1 MTVLRSEPRWPSV
14 PAKAGH
20 YESFYLKACRPDGG
34 LGVWIR
40 HTVHKAPGQPPLGS
54 VWFVLF
60 DARGDGPV
68 ASKVTP
74 PAEELGTG
82 VDHYIHVGDSR
93 LDDGRAV
100 GSAPSDLVQPRWEL
114 TFSSAQPPYR
124 HLPRDWMYRAPLP
137 RTKLLSPYPAARF
150 NGTVDVAGRAVEVD
164 GWPGMVG
171 HNWGSQHAERWIW
184 LHGATFDGHPDA
196 WFDAALG
203 RIKVGPVTV
212 TWIGNGRLRLDG
224 ENLVVGGLERVRS
237 TTVRE
242 APDRCAFTLTGP
254 DVTVHGDVAAPRKD
268 FVGWVYADP
277 DGSEHNTVNCS
288 IATLTLTVEREGRPP
303 LTLTCN
309 GGAAYELGMRERDH
323 GMAIQ
328 PFPDP

>member
-1 MTVLRSEPRWPSV
+1 VSGLRSEPRWPSV

-20 YESFYLKACRPDGG
+20 YESFYLKACHPDGG

-40 HTVHKAPGQPPLGS
+40 HTVHKSPDRPPVGS

-60 DARGDGPV
+60 DAQAEAPI

-74 PAEELGTG
+74 PPGELGTG
-82 VDHYIHVGDSR
+82 AGHYIHVGPSR
-93 LDDGRAV
+93 LEDGRAT
-100 GSAPSDLVQPRWEL
+100 GSAPSDLAQPRWDL
-114 TFSSAQPPYR
+114 AFSSTEAPYR

-137 RTKLLSPYPAARF
+137 RTKLLSPYPAAKYS
-150 NGTVDVAGRAVEVD
+150 GTVEVAGRTIELD

-184 LHGATFDGHPDA
+184 LHGGTFDEQPDA

-212 TWIGNGRLRLDG
+212 PWIGNARLCLDG
-224 ENLVVGGLERVRS
+224 EDLVLGGLERARS
-237 TTVRE
+237 TDVHE
-242 APDRCAFTLTGP
+242 APDHCTFTLTGP
-254 DVTVHGDVAAPRKD
+254 RATVRGEVGAPRKD

-277 DGSEHNTVNCS
+277 DGSEHHTVNCS
-288 IATLTLTVEREGRPP
+288 ISTLTLTVERPGQPAQV
-303 LTLTCN
+303 LTCA